1 MGGLLRFVFITVLA
15 LGISPLR
22 AGDTTLVLKKVIR
35 GNLASKSVVHS
46 GNGLF
51 FAQNMMYKHTI
62 SIFNRAYLLVKTI
75 PDQVQ
80 LADYGISE
88 AKGTYKGAPVE
99 AAFTHKG
106 KYAWVSNYQMW
117 GDGFVNPGCDSCMG
131 GGYDES
137 YLYRINT
144 ENFEIEKVI
153 KVGSVPKYV
162 AACDNNKYVLVSNWS
177 SGDVSVIDVESNSE
191 IKRIKAGAFPRGIAI
206 DSKSKYAYVAIM
218 GGTGILKIDLDDFS
232 TSWIREVGRAP
243 RHLCISS
250 NDSVLY
256 VSLNT
261 EGKIARI
268 NLNNNAVD
276 KISCAGAPR
285 SMTLS
290 PDDHFLYV
298 VNYSADKVSKIDLE
312 LFRLVEQQ
320 NTHGEPIGITFDE
333 ELKEI
338 WVACYSGSIMVFA
351 DKDYNKSFDLSWIM
365 DGVTGMYDRFSD
377 FTGSFLAAKKTK
389 PGNKKEV
396 VMDPV
401 KTKKQDPAPKIKDDE
416 SAKEKVRPEPVKT
429 MVENTTPVK
438 GEITPAAG
446 EIYVVVGS
454 FKVEG
459 NAYRLKNRLT
469 DKGYTSVVFRNK
481 NGMMCTALG
490 AFGSVQSAQEA
501 LNKVKLVEKMDGW
514 ILKVD

>member
-1 MGGLLRFVFITVLA
+1 
-15 LGISPLR
+15 
-22 AGDTTLVLKKVIR
+22 
-35 GNLASKSVVHS
+35 
-46 GNGLF
+46 
-51 FAQNMMYKHTI
+51 
-62 SIFNRAYLLVKTI
+62 
-75 PDQVQ
+75 
-80 LADYGISE
+80 
-88 AKGTYKGAPVE
+88 
-99 AAFTHKG
+99 
-106 KYAWVSNYQMW
+106 
-117 GDGFVNPGCDSCMG
+117 
-131 GGYDES
+131 
-137 YLYRINT
+137 LYRINT
-144 ENFEIEKVI
+144 ETFEIEKVI

-177 SGDVSVIDVESNSE
+177 SGDVSVIDVESNTE

-206 DSKSKYAYVAIM
+206 DSRSKYAYVAIM

-268 NLNNNAVD
+268 NLNTNVID

-285 SMTLS
+285 SMILS

-298 VNYSADKVSKIDLE
+298 VNYSADKVSKIDLG

-377 FTGSFLAAKKTK
+377 FTGSFLADKKTK
-389 PGNKKEV
+389 PKENKKDLAV
-396 VMDPV
+396 TDAV
-401 KTKKQDPAPKIKDDE
+401 KTKKQDPALHNVSQVKDDE
-416 SAKEKVRPEPVKT
+416 PVKEKVRTEPEKTVADPVKT
-429 MVENTTPVK
+429 TTPVK

-454 FKVEG
+454 FKVDG

-490 AFGSVQSAQEA
+490 SFGSVQSAQEA
-501 LNKVKLVEKMDGW
+501 LNKVKLVEKMEGW
-514 ILKVD
+514 ILKVDR